1 MIMGAIAA
9 LAQAEI
15 TPQKAAYLK
24 SRGVDVDR
32 FATTI
37 TKHRS
42 MAEPYM
48 AQARKRSNMLQ
59 QGEVSPEQVQALI
72 GDNAAFYE
80 AMFLGAIDGAV
91 SDFNTD
97 CKGGLAN
104 TVRNAFSVLDTYQIW
119 LPKNTAKFN
128 LANVGLTEASNIVYA
143 HCSVAPVTRQL
154 AQLADYENPD
164 QYIIVASRVMGA
176 FVNTIPELRGCI
188 DKGNKIGDGFMVG
201 FCGAEMAVT
210 LLDVSL

>member
-1 MIMGAIAA
+1 MNIDR
-9 LAQAEI
+9 LHTQA
-15 TPQKAAYLK
+15 
-24 SRGVDVDR
+24 S
-32 FATTI
+32 
-37 TKHRS
+37 KHRT
-42 MAEPYM
+42 MAEPYL
-48 AQARKRSNMLQ
+48 QQHRLRSKKLQ
-59 QGEVSPEQVQALI
+59 QGDISPEQAQELI

-80 AMFLGAIDGAV
+80 AALLGVIDGAV
-91 SDFNTD
+91 SNFNVD

-104 TVRNAFSVLDTYQIW
+104 MVRNAFSVLDTYQIW

-164 QYIIVASRVMGA
+164 QYIIVASRIMGA